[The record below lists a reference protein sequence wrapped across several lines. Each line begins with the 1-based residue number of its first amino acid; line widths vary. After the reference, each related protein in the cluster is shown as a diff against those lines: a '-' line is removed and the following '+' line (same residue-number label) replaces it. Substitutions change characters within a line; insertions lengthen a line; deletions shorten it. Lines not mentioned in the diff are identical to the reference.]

1 MYQIDYGNM
10 CIGSD
15 RRFGRIVKNARF
27 KGDVSLVCFLVE
39 KYILILNFSLASR
52 SSQLGEVHGKEIKHD
67 IHQE

>member
-39 KYILILNFSLASR
+39 KYILILNFSLA
-52 SSQLGEVHGKEIKHD
+52 
-67 IHQE
+67 